1 MKKILLSLFCLIS
14 ISFAD
19 YIPYNDLISGKYK
32 FSEKAGFYTNAYE
45 DIPKIKQAIYS
56 HSKNIVM
63 TEPVRKIK
71 YQYFKFIITEQ
82 LYKELI
88 NYTDY
93 KSFLTRPGEDGE
105 SDVYGLLIDLKY
117 NDKIFK
123 NKLLYETGETKGKDL
138 DYTYNTYFYYFF
150 INQIP
155 EKLNCYGVNFSNI
168 SGSKSCE
175 AKSLKDLFNK

>member
-32 FSEKAGFYTNAYE
+32 FSEKAGFYTHARE
-45 DIPKIKQAIYS
+45 DIPKIKQMIYRNY
-56 HSKNIVM
+56 KNVVM

-71 YQYFKFIITEQ
+71 YQYFQFIITEQ
-82 LYKELI
+82 LYRELI

-93 KSFLTRPGEDGE
+93 KDFLTTGDDGQNIG
-105 SDVYGLLIDLKY
+105 YGLLIDLKY
-117 NDKIFK
+117 SDKIFK

-138 DYTYNTYFYYFF
+138 DYTYNTNFYYFF

-155 EKLNCYGVNFSNI
+155 EKFNCYGVNFSNI
-168 SGSKSCE
+168 SDSKACE